1 MTTSF
6 QIREGLRSSADTPM
20 PAGICL
26 VRWPEGDHELSKCS
40 FPTLRA
46 RKWKNPKNVLQWNP
60 GLLGWVSLAAWYRIK
75 EIGIMLIDVAWVEA
89 IGG

>member
-1 MTTSF
+1 M
-6 QIREGLRSSADTPM
+6 
-20 PAGICL
+20 
-26 VRWPEGDHELSKCS
+26 SKCS

-60 GLLGWVSLAAWYRIK
+60 GLLGWVSLVSLVSNFFLYRIK

>member
-1 MTTSF
+1 MLF
-6 QIREGLRSSADTPM
+6 PYFEGTEM
-20 PAGICL
+20 
-26 VRWPEGDHELSKCS
+26 E
-40 FPTLRA
+40 
-46 RKWKNPKNVLQWNP
+46 NPKNVLQWNP